1 MVSLLFQHHENLDG
15 IVEDLLDNVSA
26 DGFDK
31 STIGNLRPYLSMKN
45 WIVL

>member
-31 STIGNLRPYLSMKN
+31 STICNLGPYLSMMN
-45 WIVL
+45 